1 MMHKALKHRVLSGA
15 KRLACGLLHAP
26 ARTLPDTL
34 VYAVVI
40 YAVGCIIPT
49 PLDQQPLQEN
59 FPPVIRADKVMPP
72 FGPIVHQQDDLF
84 DVQIFASDPDDNLP
98 TSQDSLRFRL
108 YFRLA
113 DGKLSYD
120 GNEQFMMTSAH
131 DPNDPTLVTAT
142 TSQRFC
148 QGRTGTYYLYVIV
161 ADRPFSTTEDTKV
174 VDGGGSDQNYW
185 VLTCS

>member
-1 MMHKALKHRVLSGA
+1 MLR
-15 KRLACGLLHAP
+15 KRLIDAVISPARRLARGLLHAP
-26 ARTLPDTL
+26 ARTVADTL

-49 PLDQQPLQEN
+49 PLDQQPLQQN
-59 FPPVIRADKVMPP
+59 LPPVIRADKVMPP
-72 FGPIVHQQDDLF
+72 FGPITHQQDDLF
-84 DVQIFASDPDDNLP
+84 DLSIFASDPDDTLP

-120 GNEQFMMTSAH
+120 GNEEFVMTSAH
-131 DPNDPTLVTAT
+131 DPTDPTLVTAT

-148 QGRTGTYYLYVIV
+148 QGRSGTYYLYVIV
-161 ADRPFSTTEDTKV
+161 ADRPFQMADDTQV
-174 VDGGGSDQNYW
+174 VAGGGSDQNHW
-185 VLTCS
+185 ELTCS